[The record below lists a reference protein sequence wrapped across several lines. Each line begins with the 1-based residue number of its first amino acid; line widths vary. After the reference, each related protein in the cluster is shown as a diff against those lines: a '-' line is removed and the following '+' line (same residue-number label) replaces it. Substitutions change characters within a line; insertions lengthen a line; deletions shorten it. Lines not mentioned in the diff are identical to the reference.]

1 MYAQA
6 YDNPIPG
13 YDTKNVANLRLFEAT
28 PVTEFDLDA
37 FNEGQY
43 EKAILQV
50 GEASL
55 HKQPYWDSRYQQQ
68 QRGAGCGLEEV
79 PGRHL
84 VLTEGAH
91 LRTLLSDPKAA
102 KYSGRGE

>member
-1 MYAQA
+1 MASQVYAQA

-13 YDTKNVANLRLFEAT
+13 YGTKNVANLRLFEAT

-50 GEASL
+50 TKLLQIYPGSEKDEKQTGTSYSKCDQGEIVD
-55 HKQPYWDSRYQQQ
+55 H
-68 QRGAGCGLEEV
+68 CGFLAD
-79 PGRHL
+79 L
-84 VLTEGAH
+84 VC
-91 LRTLLSDPKAA
+91 
-102 KYSGRGE
+102 

>member
-13 YDTKNVANLRLFEAT
+13 YGTKNVANLRLFEAT

-50 GEASL
+50 GEDAAECSRGVTGMNTRTA
-55 HKQPYWDSRYQQQ
+55 DSNQ
-68 QRGAGCGLEEV
+68 GDIVIKGKSVAELCLDFPAGIIM
-79 PGRHL
+79 
-84 VLTEGAH
+84 
-91 LRTLLSDPKAA
+91 
-102 KYSGRGE
+102 